1 MLDNN
6 YPQPRNAWQIMCD
19 SVHALLLREVKTRFG
34 TNRMGYF
41 WALFDPIAQVAVLAS
56 IFTFIGRESV
66 TGVPISLFLIVAIL
80 PYKLFAKLLP
90 QLSAAVASN
99 KALFGYRQVC
109 PVDPVITRLLIE
121 VVTFIVVYFIVMAIA
136 GWLGLDALPND
147 LLMLLLVTF
156 LLICFSAG
164 LGLLLCCA
172 TLHWQ
177 DTPKLLSLILA
188 PMFFIS
194 GVFFSATMIPPNMW
208 FLFDWNP
215 IFHFIELSR
224 DAYFLSY
231 QSPIGDIYYVAFLSL
246 ISLGVGMAMFQANRQ
261 KFITL

>member
-1 MLDNN
+1 MLNET
-6 YPQPRNAWQIMCD
+6 PKPRNSWQIMCD

-34 TNRMGYF
+34 ANRSGYF

-56 IFTFIGRESV
+56 IFTFIGRDSV

-109 PVDPVITRLLIE
+109 PIDPVITRLLIE
-121 VVTFIVVYFIVMAIA
+121 VVTFVVVYLLVMVGI
-136 GWLGLDALPND
+136 GWLGLNALPND
-147 LLMLLLVTF
+147 LLLLIFITF
-156 LLICFSAG
+156 LMICLSTG
-164 LGLLLCCA
+164 LGLMLCCA
-172 TLHWQ
+172 TLHWE
-177 DTPKLLSLILA
+177 DTPKLLSLVLT

-224 DAYFLSY
+224 DAYFASY
-231 QSPIGDIYYVAFLSL
+231 ISPIGDIYYVGFLSL